1 MEPDQQQ
8 QLQQMRLASYQNQQQ
23 QQIKME
29 QRMIAQQQNVQIHP
43 GDFIR
48 GYLFRLFSIIK
59 RRFK

>member
-43 GDFIR
+43 GNF
-48 GYLFRLFSIIK
+48 
-59 RRFK
+59 